1 MVIVRVKIPLLS
13 SALVFLRYF
22 TFTYGSI
29 TSYPL
34 RNKLTIWHFLAV
46 WQGHQKLFVF
56 ILTKSVQQALFT
68 QISGL
73 SNPPMKPEAN
83 VIIDIY
89 TGKY

>member
-1 MVIVRVKIPLLS
+1 MKIPLLS
-13 SALVFLRYF
+13 SALVFPRYF

-34 RNKLTIWHFLAV
+34 RNKWDNLAFSRGV
-46 WQGHQKLFVF
+46 ARSPKLFVF
-56 ILTKSVQQALFT
+56 ILTKFVRQALFP

-73 SNPPMKPEAN
+73 SNPPMKPEAD

>member
-1 MVIVRVKIPLLS
+1 MGHSPCEDTVAFQCSGV
-13 SALVFLRYF
+13 SALFYF
-22 TFTYGSI
+22 YLWEHYKLSTEE
-29 TSYPL
+29 
-34 RNKLTIWHFLAV
+34 KLTIWHFLAV

-56 ILTKSVQQALFT
+56 ILTKSVQQAFFT

-73 SNPPMKPEAN
+73 FNPPMKPEAD

>member
-1 MVIVRVKIPLLS
+1 MKIRSLS
-13 SALVFLRYF
+13 SAPVFLRYF

-34 RNKLTIWHFLAV
+34 RKKLKIWNFLAV

-56 ILTKSVQQALFT
+56 ILTKFVQQALFT
-68 QISGL
+68 QISDL
-73 SNPPMKPEAN
+73 FNPPMKPETD

-89 TGKY
+89 TGNY